1 MTFKLKHQIPIA
13 VLSGDT
19 ATHLRLEI
27 NGESVLEK
35 TFDASFL
42 VDATLQF
49 DYDYHSGAR
58 NKMSFKWTG
67 SAEHEKKSFSIKQIN
82 INDQMINLYNAEYFP
97 EINDAWWNGL
107 KDEQKQEYNK
117 IIYGKAGDTFGWYGE
132 INFYFCTGIDLK
144 CKHKFNKNNR
154 DARKLL
160 NEQNDWI
167 FLDKNDS
174 RVYHKVNK

>member
-35 TFDASFL
+35 TFDALSL

-58 NKMSFKWTG
+58 N
-67 SAEHEKKSFSIKQIN
+67 
-82 INDQMINLYNAEYFP
+82 
-97 EINDAWWNGL
+97 
-107 KDEQKQEYNK
+107 
-117 IIYGKAGDTFGWYGE
+117 
-132 INFYFCTGIDLK
+132 
-144 CKHKFNKNNR
+144 
-154 DARKLL
+154 
-160 NEQNDWI
+160 
-167 FLDKNDS
+167 
-174 RVYHKVNK
+174 